1 MKWIAALGLALIVL
15 VAAVVLAG
23 PSLLFRYPALIG
35 TLSEFRDPIG
45 AHYDVAWGQGPV
57 ISNELAS
64 DRPPNRPPKIVVIL
78 VGDRAL
84 VAAG

>member
-23 PSLLFRYPALIG
+23 PSLLFRYPDLIG

-45 AHYDVAWGQGPV
+45 AHHDVAWGQGPA
-57 ISNELAS
+57 ISNEFAS
-64 DRPPNRPPKIVVIL
+64 DCPPSRPPNIVVIL
-78 VGDRAL
+78 VDDRTL
-84 VAAG
+84 IAAG